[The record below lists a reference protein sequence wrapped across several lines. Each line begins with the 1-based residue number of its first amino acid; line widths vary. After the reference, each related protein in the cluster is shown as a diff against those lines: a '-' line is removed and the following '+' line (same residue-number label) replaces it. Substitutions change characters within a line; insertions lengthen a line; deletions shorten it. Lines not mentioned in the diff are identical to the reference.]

1 MTIDFDS
8 IPGPS
13 QLRTPGAYAEFN
25 GALARQGLPIL
36 EYAVLLIGQKLA
48 TGTADADT
56 PVRVTSVK
64 AAKALFGTGSM
75 LARMVEA
82 YMTVD
87 EYTALYC
94 LPVAD
99 NDSGAAAAGT
109 VTVTG
114 AATAAGTLNFHVGG
128 ERVQVGV
135 ASGDSLSD
143 IAADLADSVNAST
156 SLPVTASATGAVVTV
171 TARHKGELGNSIDLR
186 HSYLEGETLP
196 DGVDLT
202 IVKMTGGTGNPDLS
216 SISSGTGLAS
226 LPDTWWQIWISPYTD
241 TANLNEIH
249 TEITDRYGPDRELWA
264 VHVTAMRD
272 TFNNL
277 VAKGA
282 QYPQKFRSAISEA
295 SDTISGVE
303 INAAQAGAIAAYYLA
318 VDPARPLG
326 GIGTPLVLP
335 DVLPKPMAE
344 RFTSGER
351 NQLLFA
357 GIGTVKVNNS
367 DEVVIERLITTYQE
381 NSSGDADDAFTRI
394 ETLATL
400 WYLAWSWKARITTKF
415 PRHSLADAGFEVPPG
430 AAIVTPDVLTSEW
443 EGQLLQWNKAGL
455 VENIDEGMAN
465 SLFERNESDVDRVD
479 AELGPDLVN
488 QFLILASKF
497 SFRL

>member
-1 MTIDFDS
+1 MPIDFDH

-13 QLRTPGAYAEFN
+13 QLRTPGVYAEFN

-36 EYAVLLIGQKLA
+36 DYAVLIIGQMLGA
-48 TGTADADT
+48 GTATAEE
-56 PVRVTSVK
+56 PVRVTSVRD
-64 AAKALFGTGSM
+64 AKTLFGTGSI

-82 YMTVD
+82 YMKVD
-87 EYTALYC
+87 EYTPLYC
-94 LPVAD
+94 LPVED
-99 NDSGAAAAGT
+99 NAAGAVATGT
-109 VTVTG
+109 VTVSG
-114 AATAAGTLNFHVGG
+114 PATAAGTLNFHVDGT
-128 ERVQVGV
+128 RVQVGV
-135 ASGDSLSD
+135 AVGDTASD
-143 IAADLADSVNAST
+143 IAGDLVTAITAAT
-156 SLPVTASATGAVVTV
+156 GLPVTASATDEVVTL
-171 TARHKGELGNSIDLR
+171 TARHKGELGNTIDLR
-186 HSYLEGETLP
+186 HSYLDGESLP
-196 DGVDLT
+196 AGIGLSIT
-202 IVKMTGGTGNPDLS
+202 AMTGGSGNPDLS
-216 SISSGTGLAS
+216 SIKSGTGLAS
-226 LPDTWWQIWISPYTD
+226 LPDTWWMVFISPYTD

-249 TEITDRYGPDRELWA
+249 AELGDRYNPDRELWS

-282 QYPQKFRSAISEA
+282 QYPQKFYSAIAEV

-303 INAAQAGAIAAYYLA
+303 VSAAQLGARAAFHLA

-326 GIGTPLVLP
+326 GIGTPLTLP
-335 DVLPKPMAE
+335 DVLPKPMAD
-344 RFTSGER
+344 RFTSAER

-381 NSSGDADDAFTRI
+381 NSSGVSDDAFMRI

-415 PRHSLADAGFEVPPG
+415 PRHSLADSGFEVRPG
-430 AAIVTPDVLTSEW
+430 QAIVTPDVLSSEW
-443 EGQLLQWNKAGL
+443 TGQLLQWNKAGL
-455 VENIDEGMAN
+455 VEDVDAGMAN
-465 SLFERNESDVDRVD
+465 SLFERNDSDVDRVD

-488 QFLILASKF
+488 QFLVMANKF